1 MKNKPYTDKPRK
13 PTGLMTRSHAAGKK
27 REAKQGKS
35 IPKQIMET
43 AGEVVDAFKGGMSGA
58 ARNRANP
65 ASEGSRARNRMEER
79 GVISDR
85 YREAEGKAYGGKAKK
100 KMMCG
105 GKAHKK

>member
-1 MKNKPYTDKPRK
+1 MKNKPYTDQPRK

-35 IPKQIMET
+35 VPKQIMET
-43 AGEVVDAFKGGMSGA
+43 AGEVVEAFKGGMRGA
-58 ARNRANP
+58 ARNSANP

-79 GVISDR
+79 Q
-85 YREAEGKAYGGKAKK
+85 GKAYGGRT

-105 GKAHKK
+105 GEAHGKKK